1 MSPPVLPFPPH
12 GCSYRMESLFLS
24 SQARP
29 GAFFPVLETFLSSFS
44 RAVFQPLFGNGSARS
59 VLSVGFSPSPLP
71 GLQGEHLFLT
81 SLGTSREPH
90 GPNPSFSKVSLWSP
104 LFYSPGFKL
113 WMLHAHILD
122 LPWGKDRGGALG
134 GFAEH
139 WALPLILLDIH
150 DKLVTTGS
158 LSLSWQPQ
166 EFRWKLQNEICSF
179 SWNEITKLKFLLVLF
194 FQKTRGNPSQSGN
207 SLGYPTLPQGMLH
220 LRAVGLPCP
229 QNSMETPRCIPS
241 SPFQAALSVRSQIN
255 P

>member
-1 MSPPVLPFPPH
+1 
-12 GCSYRMESLFLS
+12 MESLFLS
-24 SQARP
+24 SQAWP

-44 RAVFQPLFGNGSARS
+44 RAVFQPLFGNRSARS
-59 VLSVGFSPSPLP
+59 VLGVRFSPSPLP
-71 GLQGEHLFLT
+71 GLQGEHFFLT

-90 GPNPSFSKVSLWSP
+90 GLNPSFSKVSLWSP

-113 WMLHAHILD
+113 WVLHAHILD

-166 EFRWKLQNEICSF
+166 EFCWKLQNEIR
-179 SWNEITKLKFLLVLF
+179 VLF
-194 FQKTRGNPSQSGN
+194 LEQNHKTEVSSSSFFPKNKRKSLPLRKFPGISHSTTGHAASPCCRTSLPSEFHENTSVYPKQPFPSGPV
-207 SLGYPTLPQGMLH
+207 S
-220 LRAVGLPCP
+220 A
-229 QNSMETPRCIPS
+229 IPD
-241 SPFQAALSVRSQIN
+241 
-255 P
+255 